1 MLDFSEY
8 ALQDLH
14 RHQDFRSTFLCHL
27 NHVSDCRK
35 QNDAEALRLQN
46 TDEFIATCKEKYDHA
61 ITSKVPEAVRAGA
74 AELLTG
80 EIDHQ
85 VEVAKDDL
93 GHNRLRE
100 GTAFPLSTTPPGSP
114 GSSPHSAPIA
124 TTSQGYLSIEDL
136 SPISS
141 ATDKKQTA
149 RRSLQR
155 RYGILQEK
163 WTLDSGSIVE
173 NILYEAGKKL
183 SVPHPIQSFI
193 IDMQDSY
200 TKKLFSE
207 KDWAEI
213 TSDIPK
219 PTMYGQHASTYLA
232 TFDDIKTV
240 ENLESILEKRPT
252 CDPECEKDWSIG
264 EAARQWDELSS
275 KYTDEANFKILRQLH
290 DILMSHTME
299 VGGPSKLRNV
309 LVSGLI
315 LGDTA
320 STIDLMDK
328 YEIAYK
334 KSNEEK
340 RQERLQELALED
352 NNDER
357 WRDLLASSP

>member
-141 ATDKKQTA
+141 ATDKKRKPDDPKDKRKREQKTIF
-149 RRSLQR
+149 QR
-155 RYGILQEK
+155 
-163 WTLDSGSIVE
+163 
-173 NILYEAGKKL
+173 
-183 SVPHPIQSFI
+183 
-193 IDMQDSY
+193 
-200 TKKLFSE
+200 
-207 KDWAEI
+207 
-213 TSDIPK
+213 
-219 PTMYGQHASTYLA
+219 
-232 TFDDIKTV
+232 
-240 ENLESILEKRPT
+240 
-252 CDPECEKDWSIG
+252 
-264 EAARQWDELSS
+264 
-275 KYTDEANFKILRQLH
+275 
-290 DILMSHTME
+290 
-299 VGGPSKLRNV
+299 
-309 LVSGLI
+309 
-315 LGDTA
+315 
-320 STIDLMDK
+320 
-328 YEIAYK
+328 
-334 KSNEEK
+334 
-340 RQERLQELALED
+340 
-352 NNDER
+352 
-357 WRDLLASSP
+357 LLAVRCNGDMASFKKNGL